1 MIYLLENNDG
11 KWFKGFSYDKT
22 KVNIIMESELT
33 TDANKAW
40 QFSNKNDAE
49 YYIKWQTSPVFT
61 SQEFVVTEYELK
73 SAETPII
80 ETELEI
86 IEKQIRIAS
95 ELHNDMKTITEY
107 GHDGKKHEF
116 VLLSEYE
123 ELEIII
129 EKQRMLLLKCE
140 SFSEMITKEEADL
153 LGMLKH

>member
-1 MIYLLENNDG
+1 MIYLLENNEG
-11 KWFKGFSYDKT
+11 QWFKGFGYDKT

-123 ELEIII
+123 KLKKEIAELKEFVEWNELTIHKGAYK
-129 EKQRMLLLKCE
+129 EFKELLN
-140 SFSEMITKEEADL
+140 
-153 LGMLKH
+153 KH